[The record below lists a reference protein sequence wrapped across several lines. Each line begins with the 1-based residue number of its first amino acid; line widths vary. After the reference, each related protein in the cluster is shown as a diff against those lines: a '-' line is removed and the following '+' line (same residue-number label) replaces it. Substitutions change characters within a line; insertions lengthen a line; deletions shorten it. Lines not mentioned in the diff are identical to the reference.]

1 MNNYLEVTNLSKSFD
16 SFQLHNISFTLP
28 KGYIMG
34 LIGPNGSGKTTTIK
48 LILNM
53 LKRTGGTVKVM
64 GLDNIAEEQK
74 VKSELGVVFDTNYF
88 SDDWKVSQVEK
99 SISVFYPNWDSQ
111 KFADMLRKFHIAPT
125 KKVKELSKGMQMK
138 LMLACAFSYD
148 AKLLILD
155 EPTSGLDPV
164 SRDELLKILSEYIED
179 GEHSVLFSTHIT
191 GDLERAA
198 DYITYISYGELYFTG
213 SKDDFVDMFRIV
225 KGGIEE
231 LSDDLK
237 NKAAGIR
244 TFPTGFEAKVT
255 IMSNILKSTKLD
267 IALVKPYFKTICF
280 TLLLPIVFAA
290 INRSLLTGVSFA
302 MCFIAMTTGY
312 TFSITEKNSMD
323 RLFGILPVRKSELV
337 IGRYVFV
344 LAMGLLSL
352 IISLIAQPLVLKVL
366 GETVGVFDIVTA
378 AIAGV
383 FLFALYTVFQ
393 IPGYYKYGSIKG
405 RVFMYIPVAGFLVT
419 LLLLSKMPAIGK
431 SIISIVESSPILL
444 VFLAVFSIVAM
455 YAVSIILSIRIMKK
469 KEM

>member
-1 MNNYLEVTNLSKSFD
+1 
-16 SFQLHNISFTLP
+16 
-28 KGYIMG
+28 
-34 LIGPNGSGKTTTIK
+34 
-48 LILNM
+48 
-53 LKRTGGTVKVM
+53 
-64 GLDNIAEEQK
+64 
-74 VKSELGVVFDTNYF
+74 
-88 SDDWKVSQVEK
+88 
-99 SISVFYPNWDSQ
+99 
-111 KFADMLRKFHIAPT
+111 
-125 KKVKELSKGMQMK
+125 
-138 LMLACAFSYD
+138 
-148 AKLLILD
+148 
-155 EPTSGLDPV
+155 
-164 SRDELLKILSEYIED
+164 
-179 GEHSVLFSTHIT
+179 
-191 GDLERAA
+191 
-198 DYITYISYGELYFTG
+198 
-213 SKDDFVDMFRIV
+213 
-225 KGGIEE
+225 
-231 LSDDLK
+231 
-237 NKAAGIR
+237 
-244 TFPTGFEAKVT
+244 
-255 IMSNILKSTKLD
+255 MSNILKSTKLD

-352 IISLIAQPLVLKVL
+352 IISLIVQPLVLKVL

-378 AIAGV
+378 AIAGI

-419 LLLLSKMPAIGK
+419 LLLLSKIPAIGN
-431 SIISIVESSPILL
+431 SIISVVESFPILL
-444 VFLAVFSIVAM
+444 VFLAVFAIVVM

>member
-1 MNNYLEVTNLSKSFD
+1 
-16 SFQLHNISFTLP
+16 
-28 KGYIMG
+28 
-34 LIGPNGSGKTTTIK
+34 
-48 LILNM
+48 
-53 LKRTGGTVKVM
+53 
-64 GLDNIAEEQK
+64 
-74 VKSELGVVFDTNYF
+74 
-88 SDDWKVSQVEK
+88 
-99 SISVFYPNWDSQ
+99 
-111 KFADMLRKFHIAPT
+111 
-125 KKVKELSKGMQMK
+125 
-138 LMLACAFSYD
+138 
-148 AKLLILD
+148 
-155 EPTSGLDPV
+155 
-164 SRDELLKILSEYIED
+164 
-179 GEHSVLFSTHIT
+179 
-191 GDLERAA
+191 
-198 DYITYISYGELYFTG
+198 
-213 SKDDFVDMFRIV
+213 
-225 KGGIEE
+225 
-231 LSDDLK
+231 
-237 NKAAGIR
+237 
-244 TFPTGFEAKVT
+244 
-255 IMSNILKSTKLD
+255 MSNILKSTKLD

-419 LLLLSKMPAIGK
+419 LLLLSKMPAIGN
-431 SIISIVESSPILL
+431 SIISVVESSPILL
-444 VFLAVFSIVAM
+444 VLLAVFAIVVM
-455 YAVSIILSIRIMKK
+455 YAVSIFLSIRVMSGIVYAAERKEIAVSVDCPEDLTVSHDSKWTSEALFNLLDNAVKYTPAGGKIAVSVVLWEMYVEIKVADTGKGISESNQAAIFRRFYREEEVHEQQGVGIGLYLAREIVTRQGGYIKVVSEPGKGSEFSIMLPTK
-469 KEM
+469 

>member
-1 MNNYLEVTNLSKSFD
+1 MHCIAALAVLKQFWCRVIKRLRITLLCPWCYYILWWLSSIKIYKIGGSE
-16 SFQLHNISFTLP
+16 TL
-28 KGYIMG
+28 KQW
-34 LIGPNGSGKTTTIK
+34 LS
-48 LILNM
+48 
-53 LKRTGGTVKVM
+53 
-64 GLDNIAEEQK
+64 
-74 VKSELGVVFDTNYF
+74 
-88 SDDWKVSQVEK
+88 
-99 SISVFYPNWDSQ
+99 SI
-111 KFADMLRKFHIAPT
+111 
-125 KKVKELSKGMQMK
+125 
-138 LMLACAFSYD
+138 
-148 AKLLILD
+148 
-155 EPTSGLDPV
+155 
-164 SRDELLKILSEYIED
+164 
-179 GEHSVLFSTHIT
+179 
-191 GDLERAA
+191 
-198 DYITYISYGELYFTG
+198 
-213 SKDDFVDMFRIV
+213 RI
-225 KGGIEE
+225 I
-231 LSDDLK
+231 
-237 NKAAGIR
+237 
-244 TFPTGFEAKVT
+244 
-255 IMSNILKSTKLD
+255 NILKSTKFD

-352 IISLIAQPLVLKVL
+352 IISLIVQPLVLKVL

-378 AIAGV
+378 AIAGI

-419 LLLLSKMPAIGK
+419 LLLLSKIPAIGN
-431 SIISIVESSPILL
+431 SIISVVESFPILL
-444 VFLAVFSIVAM
+444 VFLAVFAIVVM